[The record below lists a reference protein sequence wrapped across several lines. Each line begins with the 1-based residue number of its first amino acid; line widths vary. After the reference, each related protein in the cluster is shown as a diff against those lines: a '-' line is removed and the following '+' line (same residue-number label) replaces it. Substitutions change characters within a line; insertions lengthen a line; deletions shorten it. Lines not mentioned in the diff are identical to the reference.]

1 VAAGWHAAPATR
13 VIALVAAGAP
23 AMQRSLA
30 AGQVVETEGVDTIAD
45 GLAVRSPAPEA
56 LMMLK
61 GRYDAVVAVSDAD
74 IIRAMAMAAD
84 RLGLIIEPAGAAG
97 LAAILV
103 DAAAFAGQRT
113 ATIFTGGNITLQDLS
128 RSIPS

>member
-30 AGQVVETEGVDTIAD
+30 AGQVVETEGVDTSAD
-45 GLAVRSPAPEA
+45 GLAVGLLAPEA
-56 LMMLK
+56 VTMLK
-61 GRYDAVVAVSDAD
+61 SRYDAIVPVSDAD

-84 RLGLIIEPAGAAG
+84 RLGLIVEPAGAAAHIARPNY
-97 LAAILV
+97 LDRPAI
-103 DAAAFAGQRT
+103 
-113 ATIFTGGNITLQDLS
+113 S
-128 RSIPS
+128 